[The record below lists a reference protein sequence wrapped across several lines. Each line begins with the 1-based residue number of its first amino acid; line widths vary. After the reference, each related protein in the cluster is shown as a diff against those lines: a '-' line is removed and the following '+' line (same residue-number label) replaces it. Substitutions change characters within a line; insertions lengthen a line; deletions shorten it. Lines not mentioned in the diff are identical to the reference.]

1 MCCSVRCAFTHRVV
15 GVSHG
20 VHEFHERPG
29 SEKGLVLWVGPPLR
43 ACLPLEALDQGQPRR

>member
-1 MCCSVRCAFTHRVV
+1 MWCIMQCAFTHRVV

-20 VHEFHERPG
+20 VHEFRERPG
-29 SEKGLVLWVGPPLR
+29 PEKGLVLWVGTPLW